1 MVIDVVEV
9 VGKSHV
15 VTKHGLEHVVTI
27 IRDREL
33 DTLKNMGF
41 QGEYIPQ
48 VIHVVELDSVITHE
62 RFSSTQVTDTT
73 KDWK

>member
-27 IRDREL
+27 IRDWEL

-41 QGEYIPQ
+41 QGVYIPQ
-48 VIHVVELDSVITHE
+48 VIYVVELDSVITHE
-62 RFSSTQVTDTT
+62 RFCSTQVTDTT